1 MADATT
7 TVTPVALVTGGS
19 RGIGKACV
27 QALVKAGYA
36 VAFSYVS
43 NAKAAEDLV
52 SELKSSYPNATV
64 KAYQSDVATSG
75 SSLVETVHKDLGRID
90 ALVNNA
96 GITRDGLVIRMSDED
111 WNAVIQTNL
120 TGAFHV
126 ARAAAKIMMKQ
137 RHGRIVNISSV
148 SGVYGNAGQVNY
160 AASKAG
166 LIGLSKSLAKELA
179 SRNITVNVVAPGFIQ
194 TDMTADLPTEK
205 IIDAIAL
212 GRLGSGED
220 IAKAVAFLITS
231 GDYITGQVLCV
242 DGGIRL

>member
-52 SELKSSYPNATV
+52 SEMNGTYPNATV

-75 SSLVETVHKDLGRID
+75 SSLVEAVHKDLGRID